1 MFKRLF
7 SGVFMKNYSEQRRL
21 LFVYTLLLSLCVEKI
36 TKKINKQALA
46 ELQKYIRE
54 VSELKN
60 VRGGGQIFRGFS
72 NVNKEIRTRN
82 VTLLGKSTLQ
92 TSNKNKI

>member
-54 VSELKN
+54 ASKLKN
-60 VRGGGQIFRGFS
+60 VRGGGQIFRGFP
-72 NVNKEIRTRN
+72 NVNVDFKYFN
-82 VTLLGKSTLQ
+82 
-92 TSNKNKI
+92 

>member
-1 MFKRLF
+1 MFKGLF

-36 TKKINKQALA
+36 TKKIKKQALA

-54 VSELKN
+54 GFKKKEKKIN
-60 VRGGGQIFRGFS
+60 GIFR
-72 NVNKEIRTRN
+72 
-82 VTLLGKSTLQ
+82 
-92 TSNKNKI
+92 